1 MLLRPPL
8 AFFQLLALRFLFG
21 VKLSAEGDEDQR
33 DNDDDHDDDNDAVHD
48 PFANELLCGQ
58 L

>member
-33 DNDDDHDDDNDAVHD
+33 DNDDDDNDAVHD